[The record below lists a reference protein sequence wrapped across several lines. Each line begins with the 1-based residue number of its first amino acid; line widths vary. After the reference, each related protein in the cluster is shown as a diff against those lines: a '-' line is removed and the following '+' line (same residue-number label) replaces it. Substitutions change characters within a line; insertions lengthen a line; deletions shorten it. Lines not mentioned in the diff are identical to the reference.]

1 MKKVLGGAAL
11 CMLSLTIIACGYTPR
26 VNHNTAISE
35 AAEKKDI
42 LIFNSAKLSSKKI
55 DGKIVKLKDKEERKR
70 FLDLLSVVKEYQP
83 GKVYEHL
90 SKSKK
95 TGDYTERACLAVCLV
110 NKKNP
115 DKKVDVLLADKKIDL
130 DYRLSDRKI
139 SRLCGV
145 KVELSKVEELN
156 CDDKILTR
164 AVFHIG
170 KKHCVLEGTN
180 IEPSDFVEMTGAVIM
195 RMNDK

>member
-35 AAEKKDI
+35 AEEKKDI

-55 DGKIVKLKDKEERKR
+55 DGKIVELKDKEERKR
-70 FLDLLSVVKEYQP
+70 FLDMLSVVKGYQP
-83 GKVYEHL
+83 EKVYEHL

-95 TGDYTERACLAVCLV
+95 TGDYTKRACLAVCLV

-115 DKKVDVLLADKKIDL
+115 DKTLEVLLADKKIDL
-130 DYRLSDRKI
+130 DYGLSDRKI

-180 IEPSDFVEMTGAVIM
+180 IEPSDCVEMTGAVIM